1 MRIIDTNEQLLLR
14 QSFVQKITAP
24 EYISSL
30 DQNVLKGIHNLQYYE
45 EEWSQILHKVHN
57 EPSLENLY
65 RFTNGIM
72 EVYVKAIDNL
82 AEFKTLSYALSSLN
96 TFIKENANEIL
107 ADHRKLN
114 TLIMLVKHLW
124 SDLTS
129 WREHIFSL
137 QDATDI
143 HYLDSSFFSSC
154 MQIEQIVG
162 NKMIMTDDDEIDF
175 F

>member
-1 MRIIDTNEQLLLR
+1 MIDTNEQQLLR
-14 QSFVQKITAP
+14 QSFVQKITAL

-30 DQNVLKGIHNLQYYE
+30 DQSILKEIHNLQCYE
-45 EEWSQILHKVHN
+45 KEWNQILHNVHN

-82 AEFKTLSYALSSLN
+82 SEFRTLSYALSSLN
-96 TFIKENANEIL
+96 TFIKENANDIL
-107 ADHRKLN
+107 SDHKKLN

-162 NKMIMTDDDEIDF
+162 NKMIMTDDEIDF